1 MVEAAP
7 NNRQSRLNFPLA
19 LTPDELY
26 SLDMKTTRRFE
37 RGESYTQFV
46 FEGAYAKM
54 RNTLLER
61 DEMTRTEALD
71 RIARLEAAGWV
82 ETDPC

>member
-1 MVEAAP
+1 
-7 NNRQSRLNFPLA
+7 
-19 LTPDELY
+19 
-26 SLDMKTTRRFE
+26 MKTTRRFE

-61 DEMTRTEALD
+61 AEMTRTEALD
-71 RIARLEAAGWV
+71 RIANLERDGWDEV
-82 ETDPC
+82 DPC